1 VSSSYEKDRILWENK
16 INFLEQQR
24 EQSKTENADKIRKLE
39 STIDNLQRYRQNE
52 KSSSESQHNEYV
64 SKIEKKYLSQISELN
79 ENNTKKM
86 MEYEASI
93 KDH

>member
-93 KDH
+93 KEH